1 MLHGNRTDKFKYTRQ
16 LKNHFTSPPVPRI
29 MTSHGREVLKT
40 LVPILTDLERWS
52 DEEQEQVLC
61 VFINIA
67 TGHIAKDL
75 LAERDDLLM
84 CLLNFLSHNNSQLQV
99 RDRSLCH
106 SDV

>member
-1 MLHGNRTDKFKYTRQ
+1 
-16 LKNHFTSPPVPRI
+16 

-40 LVPILTDLERWS
+40 LVPILTNSDKWS

-75 LAERDDLLM
+75 LTERDDLML
-84 CLLNFLSHNNSQLQV
+84 CLLRFLSHLNSKLQV
-99 RDRSLCH
+99 CQL
-106 SDV
+106 

>member
-1 MLHGNRTDKFKYTRQ
+1 
-16 LKNHFTSPPVPRI
+16 

-40 LVPILTDLERWS
+40 LVPILTNSDKWS

-75 LAERDDLLM
+75 LTERDDLML
-84 CLLNFLSHNNSQLQV
+84 CLLRFLSHLNSKLQV
-99 RDRSLCH
+99 CQLIYI
-106 SDV
+106 